1 MNKIENVILLL
12 LSIICYIAAI
22 VFTHEFVIIQKDF
35 LMLIPV
41 IIFAVLATF
50 TLIFFLL
57 CVIRGKTEYQ
67 LVDNKILV
75 KRRKKIIFTIDVIKI
90 DEIIK
95 YMNSFKD
102 KTHFIKFNYEN
113 KKYRIDIDNNPEFLK
128 ICDGKKIIEKVDY
141 SLLIEFILG
150 IFQGL

>member
-1 MNKIENVILLL
+1 MNKIENVMFLL
-12 LSIICYIAAI
+12 LSIICYIVAM
-22 VFTHEFVIIQKDF
+22 VFTHEYIIIQKDY

-41 IIFAVLATF
+41 VIFAVLAIF
-50 TLIFFLL
+50 LLIFFLL
-57 CVIRGKTEYQ
+57 FIIRGKTEYQ

-75 KRRKKIIFTIDVIKI
+75 KRKKNLIFIIDVIKI

-95 YMNSFKD
+95 YMNTFKD

-141 SLLIEFILG
+141 SYLIEFILG
-150 IFQGL
+150 LFQGL